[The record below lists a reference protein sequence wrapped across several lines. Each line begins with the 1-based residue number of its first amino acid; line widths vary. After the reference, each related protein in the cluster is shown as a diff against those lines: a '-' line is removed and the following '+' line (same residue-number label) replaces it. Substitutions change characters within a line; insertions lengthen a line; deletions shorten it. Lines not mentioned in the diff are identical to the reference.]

1 MSFYLRSI
9 PNKFTSFVNI
19 RRQITDINYRLP
31 KNVKSLFLEEVNSF
45 TYTTIFNHFYLNKN
59 FNYCHLKLFYFSFHI
74 IMKYKLTLI
83 YLCNSLS

>member
-31 KNVKSLFLEEVNSF
+31 QNVKSLFLEEVNSF
-45 TYTTIFNHFYLNKN
+45 IYIIFNHFYLNN
-59 FNYCHLKLFYFSFHI
+59 IFNYCHFKFCFIFYF
-74 IMKYKLTLI
+74 TL
-83 YLCNSLS
+83 L

>member
-31 KNVKSLFLEEVNSF
+31 QNVKSLFLEEVNSF
-45 TYTTIFNHFYLNKN
+45 IYIIFNHF
-59 FNYCHLKLFYFSFHI
+59 I
-74 IMKYKLTLI
+74 
-83 YLCNSLS
+83 

>member
-31 KNVKSLFLEEVNSF
+31 QNVKSLFLEEVNNF
-45 TYTTIFNHFYLNKN
+45 TYIIYNHFYLNN
-59 FNYCHLKLFYFSFHI
+59 FNYCHFKFCFIFYF
-74 IMKYKLTLI
+74 TL
-83 YLCNSLS
+83 L